1 MGYSNSPSY
10 TTYETKRVPFT
21 VAQQSRHGG
30 LPGYDS
36 HYVNMLVDKFDA
48 ADPTNSRVYI
58 KSRPGSSS
66 YLTSSAG
73 KVPRGIYYWGTT
85 TIYVAGNTVYSEN
98 VALGTLATS
107 TGVVGFTEFVSLLG
121 VVSLILVDGID
132 GYVFTS
138 PTVFP
143 TKIVS
148 ANFPTPHLPDPI
160 FMDGYLFLAK
170 AGTQDVY
177 NSNLND
183 PTLWNAGEYLSAEMY
198 PDTLQALS
206 KNNNYLYA
214 IGTQSVEFFFDAAN
228 PTGTPL
234 ARNASAVLQFGT
246 PAPNTVVQTE
256 KEVILVGQTGNGG
269 YTIWAIDGF
278 NPSTICTPYV
288 RDVLRYQVTL
298 AAPSTWNAACIR
310 LSGHK
315 LYILTLA
322 TTTLV
327 YSFESKLWST
337 WSSGIDGFQMFVCSF
352 FSDGPT
358 STCRG
363 LSSSGVFVCSD
374 QYYTDASIG
383 PFLQEVQTPKYDFDS
398 MNRKFMSRFALI
410 GDVPTSSG
418 VGNNFTI
425 AWTDNDYLTW
435 STARTL
441 SMNNDFPM
449 ITQLGVFRKRA
460 FRLQYT
466 GYYRIRIEGFEV
478 DINKGSQ

>member
-1 MGYSNSPSY
+1 MGYSNSPQY
-10 TTYETKRVPFT
+10 TTYSTKRIPFT
-21 VAQQSRHGG
+21 VVQQGRHGG

-36 HYVNMLVDKFDA
+36 HLVNMLIDKYDA
-48 ADPTNSRVYI
+48 MDPTNSKVYI
-58 KSRPGSSS
+58 KSRPGS
-66 YLTSSAG
+66 TVVQTVSAG
-73 KVPRGIYYWGTT
+73 KEPRGIYYWLGT
-85 TIYVAGNTVYSEN
+85 TIYVAGNTIYSEN
-98 VALGTLATS
+98 VALGTIATS
-107 TGVVGFTEFVSLLG
+107 TGVVGFTEFVNLVG
-121 VVSLILVDGID
+121 VVTLVLVDGTD
-132 GYVFTS
+132 GYVFSS

-170 AGTQDVY
+170 ANTQDVY

-183 PTLWNAGEYLSAEMY
+183 PTLWNAGEFLSAEMY
-198 PDTLQALS
+198 PDTIQALS
-206 KNNNYLYA
+206 KNNNYIYA
-214 IGTQSVEFFFDAAN
+214 VGSQSVEFFFDAAN

-246 PAPNTVVQTE
+246 PALNTVIQTE

-278 NPSTICTPYV
+278 NPSQICTPYV
-288 RDVLRYQVTL
+288 RDVLRYQSTL
-298 AAPSTWNAACIR
+298 ASPTTFVAACIR

-315 LYILTLA
+315 LYILTLS

-327 YSFESKLWST
+327 YSFESKSWST
-337 WSSGIDGFQMFVCSF
+337 WSSGIDGSSMFISKLF
-352 FSDGPT
+352 ADGPN
-358 STCRG
+358 STCKG
-363 LSSSGVFVCSD
+363 LSYAGVSVFSD
-374 QYYTDASIG
+374 QYYIDNLT
-383 PFLQEVQTPKYDFDS
+383 PFLQEIQTVKYDFDT
-398 MNRKFMSRFALI
+398 MDRKFMHRFALV

-418 VGNNFTI
+418 VGNNFTLS
-425 AWTDNDYLTW
+425 WTDNDYLTW
-435 STARTL
+435 STPRTL

-449 ITQLGVFRKRA
+449 LKQLGTFRRRA
-460 FRLQYT
+460 FKIQYS